1 MEYWLELVELYEYKV
16 QDLVEGRVP
25 RGGRRGL
32 ALLRDELL
40 NAPLD
45 PGLLRRLMETDR
57 QYRLHQG
64 NPVRHTRPRP
74 GHGGQS
80 TWTAPPT
87 ADSDESRA
95 WEELQLL
102 QWHQRAAA
110 QARDL
115 TLRWQREPGFAHL
128 RVLYTL
134 IENAERLARPGT
146 QPLAVPP
153 AHDALMDLHDPE
165 VTGRLATALSV
176 LLLTEDGRARVR
188 AALSAVHAE
197 PFPRH
202 PDEDVLAARIA
213 AAEREPISHEA
224 REALIRALRAEFPL
238 PRDPRERPAIRA
250 AARHVADLLDP
261 ILDALPKPSLN
272 GAPQGSILYAQH
284 PGSAMRV
291 PDDGAERLT
300 VHLRGGSS
308 ARWRGLNLEWQPI
321 GPNWQVQVGSQLT
334 LLRPGHTPHERTQTL
349 KLPDQQFRAFISGA
363 YMTLVVESH
372 TAQELGR
379 RASTARATAL
389 LLDPAL
395 DYAFLRLARAAAQV
409 LRGGPLQPEKL
420 TPDSARKY
428 QDSTPDVLLSFA
440 RKGVETLCQRL
451 ARVPAEDAANGFRSA
466 AQALGL
472 HRVVADRLH
481 AALHVALH
489 DPETLPSGKA
499 VSRLELASGGSF
511 VSAVLSDEPLTIQVE
526 GRGVTVRWD
535 YKGEL
540 VVMMPGHAPMVLHD
554 LLVVRL
560 PGGNLLLVRHGSW
573 LSAALTPDVPI
584 STLDTAELSTED
596 IRITN

>member
-1 MEYWLELVELYEYKV
+1 MEFWLELVELYEYKV
-16 QDLVEGRVP
+16 QDLMEGRVP

-40 NAPLD
+40 RAPLE
-45 PGLLRRLMETDR
+45 PPLQRRLMEADR
-57 QYRLHQG
+57 AYRLHQG
-64 NPVRHTRPRP
+64 APAQHPRP

-102 QWHQRAAA
+102 QWHQRASV
-110 QARDL
+110 QTREL
-115 TLRWQREPGFAHL
+115 TLRWQREPEFAHL
-128 RVLYTL
+128 RVLYTV

-165 VTGRLATALSV
+165 VTGRLAAALSL

-202 PDEDVLAARIA
+202 PDEDVLAARIT
-213 AAEREPISHEA
+213 AAEREPLSFEA
-224 REALIRALRAEFPL
+224 RETLIRALRAEYPL

-250 AARHVADLLDP
+250 AARHVAQLLDP
-261 ILDALPKPSLN
+261 ILDALPKPTLN
-272 GAPQGSILYAQH
+272 GAPQGSILFAQH

-300 VHLRGGSS
+300 VYLRGGGST
-308 ARWRGLNLEWQPI
+308 RWRGLNIEWQPI
-321 GPNWQVQVGSQLT
+321 GPNWQVQVGPQLT
-334 LLRPGHTPHERTQTL
+334 LLRPGAPLPDRAQLL
-349 KLPDQQFRAFISGA
+349 KLPDQQLRALISGA
-363 YMTLVVESH
+363 HMTLVVESQ
-372 TAQELGR
+372 TALELGR

-389 LLDPAL
+389 LLNPAV
-395 DYAFLRLARAAAQV
+395 DFAVLRLARAAAQV
-409 LRGGPLQPEKL
+409 MRGGALQLDKL

-428 QDSTPDVLLSFA
+428 GDATPDVLLSFA
-440 RKGVETLCQRL
+440 RKGVETLVARL
-451 ARVPAEDAANGFRSA
+451 ARLSTDEAAQAFRRA

-481 AALHVALH
+481 AALHIALH
-489 DPETLPSGKA
+489 DPETLPPGKPGTQ
-499 VSRLELASGGSF
+499 LELTETGGFSS
-511 VSAVLSDEPLTIQVE
+511 VVLQDEPLFIQV
-526 GRGVTVRWD
+526 GARGVTVRWD

-540 VVMMPGHAPMVLHD
+540 VVMMPGLAPMVLHD
-554 LLVVRL
+554 LLVARL
-560 PGGNLLLVRHGSW
+560 PVGNLLLVRHGSW
-573 LSAALTPDVPI
+573 LGAALTGDLPVV
-584 STLDTAELSTED
+584 TLEAAELSTED
-596 IRITN
+596 IRVTN

>member
-1 MEYWLELVELYEYKV
+1 MDHWVELVELYEYKV
-16 QDLVEGRVP
+16 QDLMEGRAP

-40 NAPLD
+40 GAPLD

-64 NPVRHTRPRP
+64 NPVRQTRPRA

-80 TWTAPPT
+80 TWEAPPT
-87 ADSDESRA
+87 VDSDESRA
-95 WEELQLL
+95 WEELQLM
-102 QWHQRAAA
+102 QWHQRAAVES
-110 QARDL
+110 RNL

-128 RVLYTL
+128 RVLYTV

-165 VTGRLATALSV
+165 VTGRLASALSV
-176 LLLTEDGRARVR
+176 LLLSDDGRARVR
-188 AALSAVHAE
+188 AAMSAVQAE

-213 AAEREPISHEA
+213 AAEREPLAHEA

-250 AARHVADLLDP
+250 AARHVADHVEA
-261 ILDALPKPSLN
+261 ILDVLPKPSLN
-272 GAPQGSILYAQH
+272 GAPQGSILFAQH

-300 VHLRGGSS
+300 VYLKGGSG

-334 LLRPGHTPHERTQTL
+334 LLRPGLAPHERSQTL
-349 KLPDQQFRAFISGA
+349 KLADQQFRAFVSGA

-372 TAQELGR
+372 TALELGR

-389 LLDPAL
+389 LLDPAQE
-395 DYAFLRLARAAAQV
+395 YAYLRLARAAAQV
-409 LRGGPLQPEKL
+409 LRGGPLNLEKL

-428 QDSTPDVLLSFA
+428 QDSTPDVLLAFA
-440 RKGVETLCQRL
+440 RKGVDTLCQRL
-451 ARVPAEDAANGFRSA
+451 ARVSADDAALGFRTA

-481 AALHVALH
+481 AALHIALH
-489 DPETLPSGKA
+489 DPEVLPAGQA
-499 VSRLELASGGSF
+499 VTRLELSSGGGFAS
-511 VSAVLSDEPLTIQVE
+511 VVLTDEPLAIQVE

-540 VVMMPGHAPMVLHD
+540 VVMMPGLAPMVLHD
-554 LLVVRL
+554 LLVARL

-573 LSAALTPDVPI
+573 LSAALAPDVPV
-584 STLDTAELSTED
+584 STLEAADLSTED

>member
-1 MEYWLELVELYEYKV
+1 MDHWLELVELYEYKV

-40 NAPLD
+40 GAPLD
-45 PGLLRRLMETDR
+45 AGLLRRLMETDR

-64 NPVRHTRPRP
+64 NPVRQTRARS

-102 QWHQRAAA
+102 QWHQRAAG
-110 QARDL
+110 QTRDL
-115 TLRWQREPGFAHL
+115 TLRWQREPEFAHL

-134 IENAERLARPGT
+134 IENAERLGRPGT

-165 VTGRLATALSV
+165 VTGRLAAALSV

-224 REALIRALRAEFPL
+224 RELLIRALRAEFPL

-250 AARHVADLLDP
+250 AARHVSQLLDP
-261 ILDALPKPSLN
+261 ILEALPKPSLN
-272 GAPQGSILYAQH
+272 GAPQGSILFAQH
-284 PGSAMRV
+284 AGSAMRV

-300 VHLRGGSS
+300 VYLRGGSS
-308 ARWRGLNLEWQPI
+308 TRWRGLNIEWQPI
-321 GPNWQVQVGSQLT
+321 GPNWQLQVGSQLT
-334 LLRPGHTPHERTQTL
+334 LLRPGLPTHERSQTL
-349 KLPDQQFRAFISGA
+349 KLPDQQFRAFVSGA
-363 YMTLVVESH
+363 YLTLVVESH

-389 LLDPAL
+389 LLDPAH
-395 DYAFLRLARAAAQV
+395 DFAFLRLARAAAQV
-409 LRGGPLQPEKL
+409 LRGGALQPEKL

-440 RKGVETLCQRL
+440 RKGVETLVQRL
-451 ARVPAEDAANGFRSA
+451 ARLPADSA
-466 AQALGL
+466 AQAFRAAAQTLGL
-472 HRVVADRLH
+472 HRTVADRLH

-489 DPETLPSGKA
+489 DPESLPEGRAVTQLTLT
-499 VSRLELASGGSF
+499 SGGGF
-511 VSAVLSDEPLTIQVE
+511 VSAVLTDEPLSIQVE
-526 GRGVTVRWD
+526 GRGVTIRWD

-540 VVMMPGHAPMVLHD
+540 VVMMPGLAPMVLHD
-554 LLVVRL
+554 LLVARL

-573 LSAALTPDVPI
+573 LSAALTADVPVPAAEA
-584 STLDTAELSTED
+584 AELSTAEL
-596 IRITN
+596 RITN

>member
-1 MEYWLELVELYEYKV
+1 MDFWLELVELYEYKV
-16 QDLVEGRVP
+16 QDLTEGRVP

-32 ALLRDELL
+32 AVLRDELL
-40 NAPLD
+40 GAPLE
-45 PGLLRRLMETDR
+45 PPLLRRLMETDR

-64 NPVRHTRPRP
+64 NPVQHTRPRP

-87 ADSDESRA
+87 ADSEESRA

-115 TLRWQREPGFAHL
+115 TLRWQREPEFGHL
-128 RVLYTL
+128 RVLYTV
-134 IENAERLARPGT
+134 IENAERLSRPGT

-165 VTGRLATALSV
+165 VTGRLAQALSV
-176 LLLTEDGRARVR
+176 LLLTEDGRTRVR

-213 AAEREPISHEA
+213 AAEREHVSHEA
-224 REALIRALRAEFPL
+224 REALVRALRAEFPL

-250 AARHVADLLDP
+250 AARHVAQLLDP

-272 GAPQGSILYAQH
+272 GAPQGSILLAQH
-284 PGSAMRV
+284 AGSAMRV

-300 VHLRGGSS
+300 VFLRGGSG
-308 ARWRGLNLEWQPI
+308 ARWRGLNIEWQPI
-321 GPNWQVQVGSQLT
+321 GPNWQLQVGSQLT
-334 LLRPGHTPHERTQTL
+334 LLRPGLPPHERSQTL
-349 KLPDQQFRAFISGA
+349 KLPDQQFRAFVSGA

-372 TAQELGR
+372 TALELGR
-379 RASTARATAL
+379 RASTARAAAL
-389 LLDPAL
+389 LLDPAE
-395 DYAFLRLARAAAQV
+395 DFAFLRLARAAAQV
-409 LRGGPLQPEKL
+409 MRGGPLQLEKL

-428 QDSTPDVLLSFA
+428 QDATPDVLLSFA
-440 RKGVETLCQRL
+440 RKGVETLVARL
-451 ARVPAEDAANGFRSA
+451 ARVGADDAAQAFRRA

-481 AALHVALH
+481 AALHIALH
-489 DPETLPSGKA
+489 DPETLPEG
-499 VSRLELASGGSF
+499 VPVTQVDLAPGGHFTS
-511 VSAVLSDEPLTIQVE
+511 VVLSDEPLTLQVE
-526 GRGVTVRWD
+526 GRGVTIRWD

-540 VVMMPGHAPMVLHD
+540 VVMMPGLAPMVLHD
-554 LLVVRL
+554 LLVARL

-573 LSAALTPDVPI
+573 LGAALAPDVPVP
-584 STLDTAELSTED
+584 TLEAAELSTDD
-596 IRITN
+596 IRMN